1 MDLFESILGLSLIV
15 LPFICVVIL
24 GFLKNWKR
32 LIIWHLCFSILAS
45 SLLLSS
51 EFGLALHGGNPAG
64 AGGAVMYIIVLVT
77 LHLIACAIKGLMIYD
92 YKGKGII
99 TFLFHSS
106 VAVLAYISI
115 IIGVYLMGRFGWALF
130 YGLDFSSL
138 RRK

>member
-1 MDLFESILGLSLIV
+1 MDLFESILGLCLIV
-15 LPFICVVIL
+15 LPFICVVIP

-77 LHLIACAIKGLMIYD
+77 LHLIACAIKVGDL
-92 YKGKGII
+92 
-99 TFLFHSS
+99 TLFS
-106 VAVLAYISI
+106 APRKARP
-115 IIGVYLMGRFGWALF
+115 IGVRAVDTMTASVMK
-130 YGLDFSSL
+130 FS
-138 RRK
+138 